1 MSSWKAYEW
10 HFKFSNETI
19 QTAQERSLSKGETF
33 RFKTL
38 EINCIPL
45 GFCSAKRCAEN
56 LSGYAENCI
65 RLTICVVKM
74 FSFQIGVNQLKC

>member
-19 QTAQERSLSKGETF
+19 QTAQGRSLSKGETF

-38 EINCIPL
+38 KIICITS
-45 GFCSAKRCAEN
+45 GFNSIKKCDDLN
-56 LSGYAENCI
+56 GYAENCN
-65 RLTICVVKM
+65 RLTICIVKM
-74 FSFQIGVNQLKC
+74 FSSQIGVNQLKC